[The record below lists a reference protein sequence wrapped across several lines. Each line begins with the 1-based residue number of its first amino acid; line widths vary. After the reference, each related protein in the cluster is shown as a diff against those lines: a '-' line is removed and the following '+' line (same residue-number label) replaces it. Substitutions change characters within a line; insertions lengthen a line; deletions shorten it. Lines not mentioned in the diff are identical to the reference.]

1 MSLLLNDVELWKRR
15 GYLLQGEKKK
25 AHTNNVVSIVVATA
39 LCAGTLYM
47 LNALPGILNME
58 APYNV
63 LTTGLVQVTSFGLL
77 LWMIYVYARSEK
89 TLTRNWL
96 KEESGRDEE
105 YVLRCYEKAMLQQH
119 RFGRNI
125 ARRVVSE
132 ELYAAFPE
140 WLMQMA
146 LLMLHST

>member
-1 MSLLLNDVELWKRR
+1 METQRLPASGRKE
-15 GYLLQGEKKK
+15 K

-39 LCAGTLYM
+39 LCAGTLYV

-63 LTTGLVQVTSFGLL
+63 FTTGLVQVTSFGLL

-105 YVLRCYEKAMLQQH
+105 YVLRCYEKPCCSSIDLAGILQDVWYPKNFM
-119 RFGRNI
+119 R
-125 ARRVVSE
+125 
-132 ELYAAFPE
+132 
-140 WLMQMA
+140 
-146 LLMLHST
+146 HSQSG